1 MKLFNTMSGRKEDF
15 RPLSDQVRMY
25 VCGITPYDE
34 PHLGHA
40 MKDVVFDVLRRYL
53 EYRGFKVLH
62 VQNHTDVDDKI
73 IERAAQLGLAAA
85 DLAETQIE
93 SYMSGLRSLNI
104 LPATHYPR
112 VTSEMDSII
121 EMISGLIKSEFAYVV
136 DGSVYYRVDR
146 KPDYGKLSN
155 RSVDSMLAGAR
166 LEPDQTKENP
176 ADFALWKDAKEGEPS
191 WSSPWGEGRPGW
203 HIECSAMAL
212 NYLGDPLDIHGGG
225 IDLLFPHHENEIA
238 QSEAYTDREPFAR
251 FWVHNGLMQLNGEKM
266 SKSTGNYLSLADAL
280 DSYGPDALRIFI
292 LSSHYRSP
300 LNCTE
305 AGLRAAVQ
313 NAERIRA
320 AATAASPA
328 RVERELD
335 PARHTERFVEVMD
348 DDLNTAQAITV
359 LYELVREINKG
370 REEGAS
376 VEQAQACLRE
386 LAGVLG
392 LCLKERDM
400 AESEDIGPLVSL
412 LIDVRKELRTAK
424 QFAIADSIR
433 DRLTDMGIVLE
444 DAADGTRWKRISGPG
459 S

>member
-1 MKLFNTMSGRKEDF
+1 MSGRKEDF

-320 AATAASPA
+320 AATTVSPA
-328 RVERELD
+328 KVERELD

-376 VEQAQACLRE
+376 VERAQACLRE

-400 AESEDIGPLVSL
+400 AESEDIGPLVNL

>member
-1 MKLFNTMSGRKEDF
+1 
-15 RPLSDQVRMY
+15 MY

-53 EYRGFKVLH
+53 EYRDFKVLH

-73 IERAAQLGLAAA
+73 IERAARLGLAAA

-93 SYMSGLRSLNI
+93 TYMSGLRTLNI
-104 LPATHYPR
+104 LPAAHYPR
-112 VTSEMDSII
+112 VTSEMDSIT

-136 DGSVYYRVDR
+136 DGSVYFRVDR

-191 WSSPWGEGRPGW
+191 WSSPWGQGRPGW

-320 AATAASPA
+320 AATVVSPA
-328 RVERELD
+328 RVERALD
-335 PARHTERFVEVMD
+335 PARHKERFVEVMD

-376 VEQAQACLRE
+376 VERAQACLRE
-386 LAGVLG
+386 LASVLG

-400 AESEDIGPLVSL
+400 AESEDIGPLVNL

-424 QFAIADSIR
+424 QFEMADSIR
-433 DRLTDMGIVLE
+433 DRLTEMGIVLE
-444 DAADGTRWKRISGPG
+444 DGADGTRWKRTSGPP

>member
-1 MKLFNTMSGRKEDF
+1 
-15 RPLSDQVRMY
+15 MY

-53 EYRGFKVLH
+53 EFRGFKVLH

-73 IERAAQLGLAAA
+73 IERAADVGLAPA

-93 SYMSGLRSLNI
+93 SYMSGLGALNI
-104 LPATHYPR
+104 LKATHYPR

-121 EMISGLIKSEFAYVV
+121 EMISGLIESDFAYIV
-136 DGSVYYRVDR
+136 DGSVYFRVDR

-155 RSVDSMLAGAR
+155 RSVDSMMAGAR
-166 LEPDQTKENP
+166 LEPDETKENP

-191 WSSPWGEGRPGW
+191 WPSPWGDGRPGW

-251 FWVHNGLMQLNGEKM
+251 FWVHNGLMQLNGRKM
-266 SKSTGNYLSLADAL
+266 SKSTGNYLSLANAL
-280 DSYGPDALRIFI
+280 ASYGPDALRVFI
-292 LSSHYRSP
+292 LSSHYRNP

-305 AGLRAAVQ
+305 GGLQAAVQ

-320 AATAASPA
+320 AASEPSPA
-328 RVERELD
+328 SVGREFD
-335 PARHTERFVEVMD
+335 PAQYMERFVEVMD

-370 REEGAS
+370 RAAGES
-376 VEQAQACLRE
+376 VERAQACLRE

-392 LCLKERDM
+392 LCLQERDM
-400 AESEDIGPLVSL
+400 TETEEIGPLINL

-433 DRLTDMGIVLE
+433 DRLTEMGIALE
-444 DAADGTRWKRISGPG
+444 DNADGTRWKRTSGPG